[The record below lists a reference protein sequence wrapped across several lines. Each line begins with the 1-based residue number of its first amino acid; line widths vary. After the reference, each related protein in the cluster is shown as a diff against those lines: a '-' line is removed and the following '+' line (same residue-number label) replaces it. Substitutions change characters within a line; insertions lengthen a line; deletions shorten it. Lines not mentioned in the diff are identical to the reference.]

1 MAFSRINLLIF
12 IILICS
18 PAASFGKEESS
29 IRVVPQ
35 IDWNEKGILSPDGKL
50 AATIIRNTLRTVDI
64 EHLQLISLNV
74 LDDGIENCSF
84 SPDGLYLAACAHDGG
99 ILLNLK
105 SYSVQELKLLAGS
118 AVAFS
123 ADSKRILIGTCNF
136 GNIEREKSHLRII
149 DLNGTE
155 KQKYPLDMVI
165 PCLITCQGED
175 VIIAGIGGYP
185 YTVSGETY
193 QVIRRI
199 NILTDES
206 TTQIN
211 QRESYTEIKT
221 YLDFPIKMD
230 LSASF
235 SIMDGSTPIKNTRT
249 IRENPAESLFSDLP
263 KPKGNQ
269 RQKCEDIFWD
279 EVSGIAVLFGTGSP
293 EGYLFKAWNV
303 YEGYFISTLGIRGE
317 VIEPVGFVRQG
328 VFLANS
334 KYDRSEVDPGLL
346 KKLTP
351 ETDFNPRQSNT
362 VKLPTEFD
370 LVNRGRHPIGDLY
383 ETKEPYPHNQHLNED
398 YQMIHKTKHLS
409 IANGQLGLRLDN
421 ETMRFHLVTI
431 PEKEIILT
439 FIVFDNNQW
448 MVHNTDGFWNGSNDI
463 LKNVAFFRGSERL
476 TESEIKELKKPDEI
490 RKVLS
495 RHISAKG
502 IIQSVK

>member
-50 AATIIRNTLRTVDI
+50 AATIILNTLRTVDI

-74 LDDGIENCSF
+74 LDDCIENCSF
-84 SPDGLYLAACAHDGG
+84 SPDGLYLTACAHDGG
-99 ILLNLK
+99 ILIDLK

-123 ADSKRILIGTCNF
+123 ADSKLILIGTCNF
-136 GNIEREKSHLRII
+136 GDIKRENSHLRII

-165 PCLITCQGED
+165 PCLITCEGED
-175 VIIAGIGGYP
+175 VIITGIGGYP
-185 YTVSGETY
+185 YAVSGETY
-193 QVIRRI
+193 QVIQRI
-199 NILTDES
+199 NVFTDES

-211 QRESYTEIKT
+211 RRESYTEIKT
-221 YLDFPIKMD
+221 YQRFPINIP
-230 LSASF
+230 ASF
-235 SIMDGSTPIKNTRT
+235 AIMGGTPIKNTRT

-279 EVSGIAVLFGTGSP
+279 EVSGIAVLFGTGAP

-334 KYDRSEVDPGLL
+334 KYDRSEVDPDLL
-346 KKLTP
+346 KKLTL
-351 ETDFNPRQSNT
+351 ETDCSPSHSNT

-370 LVNRGRHPIGDLY
+370 LVNGGRHPIDDLY

-409 IANGQLGLRLDN
+409 IANGELGLRLDK
-421 ETMRFHLVTI
+421 ETMRFHLITI
-431 PEKEIILT
+431 PEEEIILT

-448 MVHNTDGFWNGSNDI
+448 MVHNTDGYWNGSNDI
-463 LKNVAFFRGSERL
+463 LKNVAFFRGSGRL
-476 TESEIKELKKPDEI
+476 TESEIKELKNPDEI

-495 RHISAKG
+495 RHISAKE
-502 IIQSVK
+502 IIQPIK